1 MMIGKGLKKDKNK
14 SIAQKWKIIKSI
26 KTNYKIMKVEE
37 LEKLALTFGLLIKI
51 QVRETL
57 GLCFFRIVIAEQ
69 KDNIIK
75 IWAEMKGWTYLNK
88 QGIQLD
94 TLRILSKAPAFVS
107 ELIWATTIAWAI
119 EKKSSKK
126 VRLLAIF
133 DSEGYSKK
141 LVRYFKL
148 IGFKIVKEVGSSP
161 VDLLLRLVWGG
172 AGTLMKGEC
181 ISILKKLEKKLS
193 LIKES

>member
-1 MMIGKGLKKDKNK
+1 
-14 SIAQKWKIIKSI
+14 
-26 KTNYKIMKVEE
+26 MKVEE
-37 LEKLALTFGLLIKI
+37 LEKVASTVGLVIKI

-57 GLCFFRIVIAEQ
+57 GLCFFRIVVAEQ

-75 IWAEMKGWTYLNK
+75 IWAEMKGWTFLNK

-94 TLRILSKAPAFVS
+94 TLRILSKSPAFVS
-107 ELIWATTIAWAI
+107 ELIWATTMAWAI
-119 EKKSSKK
+119 EKKSSNKA
-126 VRLLAIF
+126 RLLAIF

-172 AGTLMKGEC
+172 AGTLMNGEC
-181 ISILKKLEKKLS
+181 NYILKKLEKKLS
-193 LIKES
+193 LIEES

>member
-1 MMIGKGLKKDKNK
+1 
-14 SIAQKWKIIKSI
+14 
-26 KTNYKIMKVEE
+26 MKVEE
-37 LEKLALTFGLLIKI
+37 LEKLAISLGLLIKI

-57 GLCFFRIVIAEQ
+57 GLCFFRIVVAEQ
-69 KDNIIK
+69 NNNLVK
-75 IWAEMKGWTYLNK
+75 IWADMKGWTFLDK

-94 TLRILSKAPAFVS
+94 TLIILRNCPQFVS
-107 ELIWATTIAWAI
+107 ELIWATTMAWAI
-119 EKKSSKK
+119 EKKSSNK

-172 AGTLMKGEC
+172 AGTLMNGEC
-181 ISILKKLEKKLS
+181 ISILKRLEKKLS
-193 LIKES
+193 LIEES

>member
-1 MMIGKGLKKDKNK
+1 
-14 SIAQKWKIIKSI
+14 
-26 KTNYKIMKVEE
+26 MKVEE
-37 LEKLALTFGLLIKI
+37 IEKLAGAIGLLIKV
-51 QVRETL
+51 QVRETF
-57 GLCFFRIVIAEQ
+57 GICFFRIVIAEQ
-69 KDNIIK
+69 KDNIVK
-75 IWAEMKGWTYLNK
+75 IWGEMKGWTYLNK
-88 QGIQLD
+88 KGIQLD
-94 TLRILSKAPAFVS
+94 TLRILGRAPAFVS
-107 ELIWATTIAWAI
+107 ELIWAATMAWAI
-119 EKKSSKK
+119 EKKSSNK

-172 AGTLMKGEC
+172 AGTLMNGEC

-193 LIKES
+193 LIKEI

>member
-1 MMIGKGLKKDKNK
+1 
-14 SIAQKWKIIKSI
+14 
-26 KTNYKIMKVEE
+26 MKVEE
-37 LEKLALTFGLLIKI
+37 LEKIAGAIGLLIKI

-107 ELIWATTIAWAI
+107 DLIWATTMALAI

-126 VRLLAIF
+126 ARLLAIF

-141 LVRYFKL
+141 LVRYFML

-161 VDLLLRLVWGG
+161 EDLLLRLVWGG

-193 LIKES
+193 LIQGSQPA

>member
-1 MMIGKGLKKDKNK
+1 
-14 SIAQKWKIIKSI
+14 
-26 KTNYKIMKVEE
+26 MKVEE
-37 LEKLALTFGLLIKI
+37 LEKLAITIGLLIKI

-94 TLRILSKAPAFVS
+94 TLIILSKAPAFVS
-107 ELIWATTIAWAI
+107 ELILATTMALSI
-119 EKKSSKK
+119 EKKSSNKA
-126 VRLLAIF
+126 RLLAIF

-172 AGTLMKGEC
+172 AGTLMNGEC
-181 ISILKKLEKKLS
+181 IYILKKLEKKLS
-193 LIKES
+193 LIE